1 MVVAAS
7 SSAVGP
13 DDVREAALTSAGLGA
28 TFDCSC
34 WVELSV
40 FAGSAAGGL
49 CGFLCSRVC
58 SRVAEGA
65 QAKLSWPDPERAIRP
80 SLPRRRMEF
89 QTSICFHYG
98 LTPPF
103 LNPSLSIQDPIS
115 A

>member
-34 WVELSV
+34 WAELSV

-49 CGFLCSRVC
+49 CGFC

-65 QAKLSWPDPERAIRP
+65 AGKLSWARPEPGAKP
-80 SLPRRRMEF
+80 MVAMRRMEL
-89 QTSICFHYG
+89 QTLILLHYS
-98 LTPPF
+98 LTRA
-103 LNPSLSIQDPIS
+103 LRNASSRNPGAILGQKP
-115 A
+115 

>member
-49 CGFLCSRVC
+49 CGFLCSRV
-58 SRVAEGA
+58 AEGA
-65 QAKLSWPDPERAIRP
+65 AGKLSWARPEPGAKP
-80 SLPRRRMEF
+80 MVAMRRMEL
-89 QTSICFHYG
+89 QTLILLHYS
-98 LTPPF
+98 LTRA
-103 LNPSLSIQDPIS
+103 LRNASS
-115 A
+115 

>member
-65 QAKLSWPDPERAIRP
+65 AGKLSWARPEPGAKP
-80 SLPRRRMEF
+80 MVAMRRMEL
-89 QTSICFHYG
+89 QTLILLHYS
-98 LTPPF
+98 LTRA
-103 LNPSLSIQDPIS
+103 LRNASS
-115 A
+115 

>member
-34 WVELSV
+34 WAELSV

-49 CGFLCSRVC
+49 CGFLCSRVGE
-58 SRVAEGA
+58 RAAG
-65 QAKLSWPDPERAIRP
+65 KLSWARPEPDVKPMLALLRMKVQTLILVHTSLTRA
-80 SLPRRRMEF
+80 L
-89 QTSICFHYG
+89 
-98 LTPPF
+98 
-103 LNPSLSIQDPIS
+103 
-115 A
+115 